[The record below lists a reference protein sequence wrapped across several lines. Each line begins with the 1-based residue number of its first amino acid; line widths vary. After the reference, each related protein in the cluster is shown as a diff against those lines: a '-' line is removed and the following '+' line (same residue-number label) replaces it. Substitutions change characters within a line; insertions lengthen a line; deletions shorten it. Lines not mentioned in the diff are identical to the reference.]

1 MKDLPNGSGRTLVD
15 FPYYSFRNI
24 SCPEDLENGRKVYS
38 GHAPATSFLD
48 LPTDENV
55 RDYLPDA
62 EGRKKRKYSQV
73 HKDIRNTLVNNPH
86 NFSILNGGITLVARH
101 NDYQVDE
108 KNKMLRI
115 KKPSIINGSQ
125 TQGVI
130 KDYYKEMRANNEE
143 VPLIHVTFELI
154 LTDDDG
160 LVAETSIARNSQN
173 NVMPLSIAGR
183 LGQLDEL
190 EESLRISSPE
200 IRLRKSET
208 DQAEDALV
216 TERLI
221 QVLTALTPEELWP
234 KSGEIGNANK
244 AYTYAQKTKCLRDF
258 QEVYRK
264 AKESSDPADTK
275 YKELYQFYLDVVPQ
289 AHELYQTWKTHQGFK
304 NTRLRALVRDKQGN
318 ILEVPDGII
327 FPILAALSAFAEET
341 PEGWSI
347 EPPDNFDEDELIS
360 VAKSAYQE
368 IADHNPSTMGKTKA
382 CYSALHQITSIYK
395 KLSIS
400 R

>member
-1 MKDLPNGSGRTLVD
+1 MKDLSDGSGRTLVD

-24 SCPEDLENGRKVYS
+24 SCPEDLENGRKVYC

-48 LPTDENV
+48 LSTDENV

-86 NFSILNGGITLVARH
+86 NFSILNGGITLVAGH
-101 NDYQVDE
+101 ENHQIDE
-108 KNKMLRI
+108 KNKRLRLR
-115 KKPSIINGSQ
+115 KPSIINGSQ

-130 KDYYKEMRANNEE
+130 KDYYNEMRANNAE

-160 LVAETSIARNSQN
+160 LIAETSIARNSQN

-190 EESLRISSPE
+190 EESLRNSLPG

-208 DQAEDALV
+208 DRSEDALV
-216 TERLI
+216 TERII

-244 AYTYAQKTKCLRDF
+244 AYTYAQKTKCLKDF

-264 AKESSDPADTK
+264 AKESSDPVDAK
-275 YKELYQFYLDVVPQ
+275 YKELYQFYLDIVPQ
-289 AHELYQTWKTHQGFK
+289 AHELYQMWKTHQGFK
-304 NTRLRALVRDKQGN
+304 GTGLRALIRDKQGN

-327 FPILAALSAFAEET
+327 FPILAALSAFAKKT
-341 PEGWSI
+341 PEGWRIKPS
-347 EPPDNFDEDELIS
+347 DNFDEVELIS
-360 VAKSAYQE
+360 AAKSAYQE

-400 R
+400 E

>member
-1 MKDLPNGSGRTLVD
+1 MDHLPNGSGWTLVD
-15 FPYYSFRNI
+15 FPYHSFRNI
-24 SCPEDLENGRKVYS
+24 SCPEDLGNGRKVYS
-38 GHAPATSFLD
+38 GHAPALSFLG
-48 LPTDENV
+48 LPTNENV

-62 EGRKKRKYSQV
+62 EGRKQRKYSQV
-73 HKDIRNTLVNNPH
+73 HKDIRSTLVNNPH
-86 NFSILNGGITLVARH
+86 NFSILNGGITLVAR
-101 NDYQVDE
+101 DVEPDE
-108 KNKMLRI
+108 KKRVLRLLG
-115 KKPSIINGSQ
+115 PSIINGSQ

-130 KDYYKEMRANNEE
+130 KDYYREMQANDVET
-143 VPLIHVTFELI
+143 PLIHVTFELI
-154 LTDDDG
+154 VTSDDS
-160 LVAETSIARNSQN
+160 LIAETSIARNSQN

-190 EESLRISSPE
+190 EKSLRNSSPGL
-200 IRLRKSET
+200 RLRKSET
-208 DQAEDALV
+208 DQDEDALV

-234 KSGEIGNANK
+234 KSGEIGNPNK

-258 QEVYRK
+258 QEVYRR
-264 AKESSDPADTK
+264 AKESSEPEDTK
-275 YKELYQFYLDVVPQ
+275 YKELYRFYLDIAPQ
-289 AHELYQTWKTHQGFK
+289 AHKLYQKWKTHQGFK

-327 FPILAALSAFAEET
+327 FPILAALSAFAERT
-341 PEGWSI
+341 SEGWRI
-347 EPPDNFDEDELIS
+347 QPPANFDEAELIAA
-360 VAKSAYQE
+360 AKSAYQE

-400 R
+400 L